1 MAEQIVKGSLAQ
13 IAKDNNK
20 SIAQTFL
27 SCDVIVIVDTS
38 GSMGSLDSR
47 DGQSRYKV
55 ACNELARL
63 QGTLPGKIAVISFSN
78 TVLFCP
84 SGVPFNLDSGTHMD
98 KALDFARV
106 ADVPDM
112 RFILIS
118 DGEPTDESSALT
130 AARKYKNKI
139 DTIYVGPENEKAG
152 QDFLKRLAKASGG
165 QALQDFKVNALGSN
179 IQKLLA

>member
-1 MAEQIVKGSLAQ
+1 
-13 IAKDNNK
+13 
-20 SIAQTFL
+20 
-27 SCDVIVIVDTS
+27 
-38 GSMGSLDSR
+38 
-47 DGQSRYKV
+47 
-55 ACNELARL
+55 
-63 QGTLPGKIAVISFSN
+63 
-78 TVLFCP
+78 
-84 SGVPFNLDSGTHMD
+84 MD